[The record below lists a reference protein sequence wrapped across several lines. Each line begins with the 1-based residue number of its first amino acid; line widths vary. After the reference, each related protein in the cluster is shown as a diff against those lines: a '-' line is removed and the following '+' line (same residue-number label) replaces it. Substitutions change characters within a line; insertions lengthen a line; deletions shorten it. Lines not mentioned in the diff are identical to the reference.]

1 MRKYRLILCLLL
13 IIIELSAFQV
23 YLPEGRVK
31 EITKEDL
38 SKEKLVSF
46 TTIRDKDGGQKEETW
61 QGIPLIPWL
70 NSLTS
75 NPWQN
80 LQIESNDNFML
91 TFHRLE
97 LDDNNAYLALKLGA
111 EELSEYNIRLIFTRY
126 RENAWMR
133 NIRCLRLLDFIP
145 VPKPKQIYF
154 WEKGLQK
161 NGIDLKSGAIAMKD
175 LMQKGFS
182 LESGDL
188 IFVDEQFRK
197 LCLNYPRE
205 IADASLF
212 MDSQG
217 QYFLVPESSS
227 ALKISFENDL
237 SRIIYIQCGAIAYL
251 AEDAIENMEKIART
265 LEWDWQGDY
274 LYLIKAEKQKIK
286 AGEKPMDIN
295 ADCWLEF

>member
-1 MRKYRLILCLLL
+1 MRKYYLFLCLLL
-13 IIIELSAFQV
+13 IILELSAFQV
-23 YLPEGRVK
+23 YLPEGQVK

-38 SKEKLVSF
+38 NQEKLVTF
-46 TTIRDKDGGQKEETW
+46 ITVRDKDGGQKEETW
-61 QGIPLIPWL
+61 QGIPLISWL

-75 NPWQN
+75 SSWQN
-80 LQIESNDNFML
+80 LQIESNDNYQL

-111 EELSEYNIRLIFTRY
+111 EDLSEYNIRLIFTRY

-133 NIRCLRLLDFIP
+133 NIKCLRLLGFIP
-145 VPKPKQIYF
+145 MPKPRQIYF
-154 WEKGLQK
+154 WDKGLQK